1 MNGQVELTIT
11 DPEYQEM
18 KTMKWKTISSEY
30 LFNDLWFKVRKD
42 RCMTPG
48 GTIVDPYYVYEF
60 PEWVTAL
67 PVTQEGKIIMV
78 RQYRH
83 ALGET
88 CIEIPGGCVDDT
100 DKSFEDAIRRE
111 LLEETGYEFAT
122 IEYLGKTSAN
132 PSTNSNLMHMFL
144 ARGGKKIAEQKLD
157 SNEEIEIELLSVHEV
172 KELLKENRI
181 IQAMHVTCLKY
192 GLEKMREEEEQ
203 AVRDDD

>member
-1 MNGQVELTIT
+1 
-11 DPEYQEM
+11 M
-18 KTMKWKTISSEY
+18 KTMNWKTISSEY
-30 LFNDLWFKVRKD
+30 LFNDLWFKVRRD
-42 RCMTPG
+42 RCLTPG

-88 CIEIPGGCVDDT
+88 CIEIPGGCVDES
-100 DKSFEDAIRRE
+100 DKSFEEAIRRE
-111 LLEETGYEFAT
+111 LLEETGYEFT
-122 IEYLGKTSAN
+122 SIEYLGKTSAN

-192 GLEKMREEEEQ
+192 GLEKMEEEEMDV
-203 AVRDDD
+203 VREDD